1 MNYYDMERRS
11 VKGSAR
17 VFSLITLQRHYRCL
31 ALVKYWTGGWSYILG
46 VEGLGRGI
54 IVQNCGDSRSN
65 AGSLAEIGRLMPG
78 TFVCNIPWGSFG
90 SRIKAPGTYGKI
102 LKPIEEGF
110 SRVRFKRKWLVSLP
124 NNTIVTIGRVSGRFW
139 KLKILG
145 KAGVRR
151 GWGIRPKVRGTAMNA
166 VDHPHGGKSGP
177 SRTSIAP
184 WGWPTK

>member
-1 MNYYDMERRS
+1 MYVYLLRRCPRTGGLRDDIVCKSLNNFKFKYLRGGQVKRSRFRRRGGGCKRLVNYYDMERRS

-78 TFVCNIPWGSFG
+78 TFVCNIP
-90 SRIKAPGTYGKI
+90 
-102 LKPIEEGF
+102 
-110 SRVRFKRKWLVSLP
+110 
-124 NNTIVTIGRVSGRFW
+124 
-139 KLKILG
+139 
-145 KAGVRR
+145 
-151 GWGIRPKVRGTAMNA
+151 
-166 VDHPHGGKSGP
+166 
-177 SRTSIAP
+177 
-184 WGWPTK
+184 